1 MKNMLTTFTL
11 VAALVMATGCSES
24 ESDPLYANCVSIEM
38 KEQMVGWEESDR
50 PSVKVGV
57 QQGCKLLIKECDES
71 PQGEMCN
78 ALRTKFNAKL

>member
-1 MKNMLTTFTL
+1 
-11 VAALVMATGCSES
+11 
-24 ESDPLYANCVSIEM
+24 
-38 KEQMVGWEESDR
+38 MVGWEESDR

-57 QQGCKLLIKECDES
+57 QQGCKLLLKECDES